1 MYPCLVVVYNKTKLD
16 NTLQAMIEKEVMDV
30 ALMEQTWNAACTK
43 SGNPHDFFCFCC
55 WVLGISCWEICS
67 SSIMVGA
74 TSWFASASPKDLKSS
89 SGFTSL
95 ESPCFSS
102 TTTSSLSFIG
112 IFSRGSFLL
121 FFLWLYQAFHWDS
134 ISEKIKSPRDHQSHE
149 LCCKRRNDA
158 QLYGIPVAN
167 PVVFSRSWITS
178 KSSVATWLWNSSTRF
193 PPVWSPA
200 TGHCSLHF
208 DFKNIFNPY
217 CLLQQVLNQSYLQL
231 HWQAL
236 PCLLH
241 WPLPWVLC
249 LGSFQ
254 PTNPF
259 CCF

>member
-1 MYPCLVVVYNKTKLD
+1 MTSSAFAAGFLALVAGKF
-16 NTLQAMIEKEVMDV
+16 
-30 ALMEQTWNAACTK
+30 ALPVSWWEQ
-43 SGNPHDFFCFCC
+43 P
-55 WVLGISCWEICS
+55 L
-67 SSIMVGA
+67 
-74 TSWFASASPKDLKSS
+74 SWFASASPKDLKSS

-102 TTTSSLSFIG
+102 MTTSSLSFIR
-112 IFSRGSFLL
+112 IFSRGSLL

-134 ISEKIKSPRDHQSHE
+134 ISEKIKSPTDHQSHE
-149 LCCKRRNDA
+149 LCCRRRNDA

-167 PVVFSRSWITS
+167 PVVFSRSWTTS

-208 DFKNIFNPY
+208 DFKNIFNPS

-254 PTNPF
+254 PINPF